1 MFPTAPASSGTQ
13 TVTEEH
19 LKLSLLS
26 AVEDKM
32 KWRLKETFAQAQ
44 VGGFSLSKET
54 VAQGQVVVFSLEK
67 FWYCF

>member
-1 MFPTAPASSGTQ
+1 MNVDVLTAPSNYNGTQ

-26 AVEDKM
+26 AVEDKI

-44 VGGFSLSKET
+44 VRSLT
-54 VAQGQVVVFSLEK
+54 F
-67 FWYCF
+67 